1 MPEGDTIHLT
11 AARLSHALA
20 HDALTRFE
28 TPRPVQGPPP
38 TAGATVDAVTARGKH
53 LLIAFSGG
61 VTLHTH
67 MQMTGSWR
75 VYAPGEPWRLAPS
88 KVRVVVETGH
98 AAAVCVAAPIVEL
111 LDAGALRR
119 HPVLGALGPDLC
131 DPSPDLGEALARM
144 DRLEPTT
151 PVGVALLDQRVA
163 SGIGNV
169 YRSEVLWLCRQDPFT
184 PIGMVG
190 VARRRTILD
199 AAHEQLRRNLRP
211 GPRRTVPEGL
221 AVYDRTG
228 RACRRCGGRIA
239 ARRLGEQARTVW
251 WCAAC
256 QTDR

>member
-11 AARLSHALA
+11 AARLR
-20 HDALTRFE
+20 DALEHEALTGFD
-28 TPRPVQGPPP
+28 TPRPVQGPRPAP
-38 TAGATVDAVTARGKH
+38 GATVDAVTARGKH
-53 LLIAFSGG
+53 LLITFAGG

-75 VYAPGEPWRLAPS
+75 VYAPREPWRLSPS
-88 KVRVVVETGH
+88 KVRVVVETGR
-98 AAAVCVAAPIVEL
+98 ATAMCVAAPVVEL
-111 LDAGALRR
+111 LDANALRR

-131 DPSPDLGEALARM
+131 DPSPDLDEALARM
-144 DRLEPTT
+144 DRLDPAT
-151 PVGVALLDQRVA
+151 PVGAVLLDQRVA

-169 YRSEVLWLCRQDPFT
+169 YRSEVLWLCGQDPFA
-184 PIGMVG
+184 PIGVVG
-190 VARRRTILD
+190 ASRRRAILD
-199 AAHEQLRRNLRP
+199 VAHEQLRRNLHP

-251 WCAAC
+251 WCSAC
-256 QTDR
+256 QTER